1 MSANL
6 PRLVMPNGQEI
17 ILKGQ
22 MSLGRSVETDIRL
35 DDTIA
40 SRKHAVIDVV
50 GEQVTLTDLNSSN
63 GTHVNELKIGA
74 SMTLHDGDRV
84 RIGNT
89 TLVFKSAVV
98 SSAETNKVVAPAE
111 PPLPDG
117 TVVWQSGGAP
127 MTLGARRWI
136 GVRTQSFDPHWA
148 KQRQ

>member
-63 GTHVNELKIGA
+63 GTHVNELK
-74 SMTLHDGDRV
+74 LER
-84 RIGNT
+84 
-89 TLVFKSAVV
+89 L
-98 SSAETNKVVAPAE
+98 
-111 PPLPDG
+111 
-117 TVVWQSGGAP
+117 
-127 MTLGARRWI
+127 
-136 GVRTQSFDPHWA
+136 
-148 KQRQ
+148 

>member
-50 GEQVTLTDLNSSN
+50 GE
-63 GTHVNELKIGA
+63 
-74 SMTLHDGDRV
+74 
-84 RIGNT
+84 
-89 TLVFKSAVV
+89 FK
-98 SSAETNKVVAPAE
+98 K
-111 PPLPDG
+111 
-117 TVVWQSGGAP
+117 
-127 MTLGARRWI
+127 
-136 GVRTQSFDPHWA
+136 F
-148 KQRQ
+148 

>member
-22 MSLGRSVETDIRL
+22 MSLGRSVETDIRH

-63 GTHVNELKIGA
+63 GTHVNELK
-74 SMTLHDGDRV
+74 
-84 RIGNT
+84 
-89 TLVFKSAVV
+89 
-98 SSAETNKVVAPAE
+98 
-111 PPLPDG
+111 
-117 TVVWQSGGAP
+117 
-127 MTLGARRWI
+127 LGVYDFA
-136 GVRTQSFDPHWA
+136 
-148 KQRQ
+148 